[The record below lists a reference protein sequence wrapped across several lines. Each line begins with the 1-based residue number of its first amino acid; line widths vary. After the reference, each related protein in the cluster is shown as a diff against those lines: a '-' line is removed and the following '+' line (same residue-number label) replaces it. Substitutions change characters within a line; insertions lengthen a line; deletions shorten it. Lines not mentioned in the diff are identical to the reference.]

1 MVEQAGDERVF
12 HAILKGRLVLALVS
26 ARAERCPRKTCGRLR
41 RCAARFGQVGSNF
54 HTRIGD
60 CPNMGEAEWRVISLG
75 MQRNLQLL
83 KPHLEAREGLDA
95 AQVSRW
101 ERLSP

>member
-41 RCAARFGQVGSNF
+41 R
-54 HTRIGD
+54 
-60 CPNMGEAEWRVISLG
+60 
-75 MQRNLQLL
+75 
-83 KPHLEAREGLDA
+83 
-95 AQVSRW
+95 
-101 ERLSP
+101 